1 MPYYCPHL
9 KHIHSQKSGTKKET
23 EKNRNKNVQIFWWEM
38 DVRKKR
44 GETLNETVF

>member
-1 MPYYCPHL
+1 LPPFKTYPQ
-9 KHIHSQKSGTKKET
+9 SEQWNKKRDR
-23 EKNRNKNVQIFWWEM
+23 KNRNKNVQIFWWEM